1 MSKGGRGDFWKA
13 FGARQADSSG
23 CGYAALCPLRLDFGG
38 EMKKVLIQEVRA
50 REIINGRGIPAVE
63 AEIFTSTGGRYIASS
78 PSGVSTSSHE
88 AIEIR
93 DGGKRMMGKGVQRA
107 VGNILKI
114 IGPAIAGMD
123 ITDQGAIDRRI
134 LEIDGTPNKSK
145 LGGNAVT
152 AVSLVVARAGA
163 ASAGLPLYRYI
174 GGSKACSLPV
184 VCPNMISGS
193 KTAGNEIDFEDHLIV
208 PFGFPNVREAIFAG
222 VEVFHALHQMLEDA
236 FGLIPQITAL
246 APPLKTTEEALQFI
260 SRAIAQCGYEEKIGI
275 GIDAAANHFYDEASD
290 RYKLRKGTMTRDD
303 LIAYYATLAQSY
315 PIFFLEDGLQE
326 DDFEGF
332 GELTR
337 RLDCLVVGDDLFATN
352 KDRLILG
359 AEKYSLNGALF
370 KLNQAGTVSEFLE
383 AAEIAKRHHY
393 TIVGSVRSGETEDAG
408 QADLAV
414 VIGANYFK
422 LGAPVR
428 GEMITK
434 YNQFLRIEEDLG
446 DAATFQG
453 KKDRGIRRKG

>member
-1 MSKGGRGDFWKA
+1 
-13 FGARQADSSG
+13 
-23 CGYAALCPLRLDFGG
+23 
-38 EMKKVLIQEVRA
+38 MKKVVIQEVRA

-63 AEIFTSTGGRYIASS
+63 AEIFTSNGGRYIASS

-88 AIEIR
+88 AVEIR
-93 DGGKRMMGKGVQRA
+93 DGGRRMMGKGVQRA
-107 VGNILKI
+107 VGNILKV

-123 ITDQGAIDRRI
+123 VADQRAIDSRL
-134 LEIDGTPNKSK
+134 LELDGTPNKSK

-152 AVSLVVARAGA
+152 AVSLAVARAGA
-163 ASAGLPLYRYI
+163 ASAGLPLYRYL
-174 GGSKACSLPV
+174 GGTEACSLPI

-193 KTAGNEIDFEDHLIV
+193 KTAGNEIDFEDYLLV
-208 PFGFPNVREAIFAG
+208 PFGLSNLRGAIFAG
-222 VEVFHALHQMLEDA
+222 TEVFHALHRMLEDA

-246 APPLKTTEEALQFI
+246 APPLKTTEEVLQFI
-260 SRAIAQCGYEEKIGI
+260 TRAIEQCEYEGKIGM
-275 GIDAAANHFYDEASD
+275 GIDAAANNFYDETSD
-290 RYKLRKGTMTRDD
+290 RYRLRRGSMTRDD
-303 LIAYYATLAQSY
+303 LINYYASLTKSY
-315 PIFFLEDGLQE
+315 PIIFLEDGLHE
-326 DDFEGF
+326 NDFEGF

-337 RLDCLVVGDDLFATN
+337 RVDCLVVGDDLFATN
-352 KDRLILG
+352 KNRLIQG

-383 AAEIAKRHHY
+383 AAEIARRHHY

-414 VIGANYFK
+414 AIGADYFK

-446 DAATFQG
+446 DTAKFHG
-453 KKDRGIRRKG
+453 NKNREKGEGRK

>member
-1 MSKGGRGDFWKA
+1 
-13 FGARQADSSG
+13 
-23 CGYAALCPLRLDFGG
+23 
-38 EMKKVLIQEVRA
+38 MKKIVIQEVRA

-63 AEIFTSTGGRYIASS
+63 AEIFTSNGGRYIASS

-88 AIEIR
+88 AVEIR

-107 VGNILKI
+107 VGNILKL

-123 ITDQGAIDRRI
+123 VTDQGAIDRRI
-134 LEIDGTPNKSK
+134 LEIDGTPNKSR

-152 AVSLVVARAGA
+152 AISLAAARAGA
-163 ASAGLPLYRYI
+163 ASENLPLYRYL
-174 GGSKACSLPV
+174 GGVKACSLPV
-184 VCPNMISGS
+184 VFPNMISGS
-193 KTAGNEIDFEDHLIV
+193 KTAGNEIDFEDYILA
-208 PFGFPNVREAIFAG
+208 PFGVSNLREAIFAG
-222 VEVFHALHQMLEDA
+222 VEVFHALHRMLEDE

-246 APPLKTTEEALQFI
+246 APPLKTNEEALQFI
-260 SRAIAQCGYEEKIGI
+260 SRAIAQCGYEGKMGI
-275 GIDAAANHFYDEASD
+275 GIDAAANNFYDESKD
-290 RYKLRKGTMTRDD
+290 RYELRRGTTTRDD
-303 LIAYYATLAQSY
+303 LISYYVSLTKAY
-315 PIFFLEDGLQE
+315 PIFFLEDGLHE
-326 DDFEGF
+326 NDFEGF

-352 KDRLILG
+352 KNRLIQG
-359 AEKYSLNGALF
+359 AEEYSLNGALF
-370 KLNQAGTVSEFLE
+370 KLNQAGTVSEFVE

-408 QADLAV
+408 QADLTVA
-414 VIGANYFK
+414 IGADYFK

-434 YNQFLRIEEDLG
+434 YNQFLRIEEELG

-453 KKDRGIRRKG
+453 GKRQL

>member
-1 MSKGGRGDFWKA
+1 
-13 FGARQADSSG
+13 
-23 CGYAALCPLRLDFGG
+23 
-38 EMKKVLIQEVRA
+38 MKKVVIQEVRA

-63 AEIFTSTGGRYIASS
+63 AEIFTSNGGRYIASS

-88 AIEIR
+88 AVEIR
-93 DGGKRMMGKGVQRA
+93 DGAKRMMGKGVQRA
-107 VGNILKI
+107 VGNILKV

-123 ITDQGAIDRRI
+123 AADQRAIDSRL
-134 LEIDGTPNKSK
+134 LELDGTPNKSK

-152 AVSLVVARAGA
+152 AVSLAVARAGA
-163 ASAGLPLYRYI
+163 ASAGLPLYRYL
-174 GGSKACSLPV
+174 GGTEACSLPI

-193 KTAGNEIDFEDHLIV
+193 KTAGNEIDFEDYLLV
-208 PFGFPNVREAIFAG
+208 PFGFRNLRGAIFAG
-222 VEVFHALHQMLEDA
+222 TEVFHALHRMLEDA

-246 APPLKTTEEALQFI
+246 APPLKTTEEVLQFI
-260 SRAIAQCGYEEKIGI
+260 TRAIEQCEYEGKIGM
-275 GIDAAANHFYDEASD
+275 GIDAAANNFYDETSD
-290 RYKLRKGTMTRDD
+290 RYRLRRGSMTRDD
-303 LIAYYATLAQSY
+303 LINYYASLTKSY
-315 PIFFLEDGLQE
+315 PIIFLEDGLHE
-326 DDFEGF
+326 NDFEGF

-337 RLDCLVVGDDLFATN
+337 RVDCLVVGDDLFATN
-352 KDRLILG
+352 KNRLIQG

-383 AAEIAKRHHY
+383 AAEIARRHHY

-414 VIGANYFK
+414 AIGADYFK

-446 DAATFQG
+446 DTAKFHGNKNRG
-453 KKDRGIRRKG
+453 KR

>member
-1 MSKGGRGDFWKA
+1 
-13 FGARQADSSG
+13 
-23 CGYAALCPLRLDFGG
+23 
-38 EMKKVLIQEVRA
+38 MKKVVIQEVRA

-63 AEIFTSTGGRYIASS
+63 AEIFTSNGGRYIASS

-88 AIEIR
+88 AVEIR
-93 DGGKRMMGKGVQRA
+93 DGAKRMMGKGVQRA
-107 VGNILKI
+107 VGNILKV

-123 ITDQGAIDRRI
+123 AADQRAIDSRL
-134 LEIDGTPNKSK
+134 LELDGTPNKSK

-152 AVSLVVARAGA
+152 AVSLAVARAGA
-163 ASAGLPLYRYI
+163 ASAGLPLYRYL
-174 GGSKACSLPV
+174 GGTEACSLPI

-193 KTAGNEIDFEDHLIV
+193 KTAGNEIDFEDYLLV
-208 PFGFPNVREAIFAG
+208 PFGFRNLRGAIFAG
-222 VEVFHALHQMLEDA
+222 TEVFHALHRMLEDA

-246 APPLKTTEEALQFI
+246 APPLKTTEEVLQFI
-260 SRAIAQCGYEEKIGI
+260 TRAIEQCEYEGKIGM
-275 GIDAAANHFYDEASD
+275 GIDAAANNFYDETSD
-290 RYKLRKGTMTRDD
+290 RYRLRRGSMTRDD
-303 LIAYYATLAQSY
+303 LINYYASLTKSY
-315 PIFFLEDGLQE
+315 PIIFLEDGLHE
-326 DDFEGF
+326 NDFEGF

-337 RLDCLVVGDDLFATN
+337 RVDCLVVGDDLFATN
-352 KDRLILG
+352 KNRLIQG

-383 AAEIAKRHHY
+383 AAEVAKRHHY

-414 VIGANYFK
+414 AIGADYFK

-446 DAATFQG
+446 DTAKFHGNKNRG
-453 KKDRGIRRKG
+453 KR

>member
-1 MSKGGRGDFWKA
+1 
-13 FGARQADSSG
+13 
-23 CGYAALCPLRLDFGG
+23 
-38 EMKKVLIQEVRA
+38 MKKVFIQEVRA

-63 AEIFTSTGGRYIASS
+63 AEIFTSNGGRYIASS

-88 AIEIR
+88 AVEIR
-93 DGGKRMMGKGVQRA
+93 DGGRRMMGKGVQRA
-107 VGNILKI
+107 VGNILKVMS
-114 IGPAIAGMD
+114 PAIAGMD
-123 ITDQGAIDRRI
+123 VADQGAIDSRL
-134 LEIDGTPNKSK
+134 LELDGTPNKSK

-152 AVSLVVARAGA
+152 AVSLAVARAGA
-163 ASAGLPLYRYI
+163 ASAGLPLYRYL
-174 GGSKACSLPV
+174 GGAKACSLPV

-193 KTAGNEIDFEDHLIV
+193 KTAGNEIDFEDYLLV
-208 PFGFPNVREAIFAG
+208 PFGFRNLRGAIFAG
-222 VEVFHALHQMLEDA
+222 TEVFHALHRMLEDA

-246 APPLKTTEEALQFI
+246 APPLKTTEEVLQFI
-260 SRAIAQCGYEEKIGI
+260 TRAIEQCEYEGKIGM
-275 GIDAAANHFYDEASD
+275 GIDAAANNFYDESSD
-290 RYKLRKGTMTRDD
+290 RYRLRRGSMTRDD
-303 LIAYYATLAQSY
+303 LINYYASLTKSY
-315 PIFFLEDGLQE
+315 PIIFLEDGLHE
-326 DDFEGF
+326 NDFEGF

-337 RLDCLVVGDDLFATN
+337 RVACLVVGDDLFATN
-352 KDRLILG
+352 KNRLIQG
-359 AEKYSLNGALF
+359 AEQYSLNGALF

-414 VIGANYFK
+414 AIEADYFK

-446 DAATFQG
+446 DTAKFHG
-453 KKDRGIRRKG
+453 NKDRRKK

>member
-1 MSKGGRGDFWKA
+1 
-13 FGARQADSSG
+13 
-23 CGYAALCPLRLDFGG
+23 
-38 EMKKVLIQEVRA
+38 MKKVFIQEVRA

-63 AEIFTSTGGRYIASS
+63 AEIFTSDGGRYIASS

-88 AIEIR
+88 AVEIR

-107 VGNILKI
+107 VGNILKV

-123 ITDQGAIDRRI
+123 VADQRAIDSRL
-134 LEIDGTPNKSK
+134 LELDGTPNKSK

-152 AVSLVVARAGA
+152 AVSLAAARAGA
-163 ASAGLPLYRYI
+163 ASAGLPLYRYL
-174 GGSKACSLPV
+174 GGTEACSLPI

-193 KTAGNEIDFEDHLIV
+193 KTAGNEIDFEDYLLV
-208 PFGFPNVREAIFAG
+208 PFGFRNLRGAIFAG
-222 VEVFHALHQMLEDA
+222 IEVFHALHRMLEDA

-260 SRAIAQCGYEEKIGI
+260 TRAIAQCEYEGKIGI
-275 GIDAAANHFYDEASD
+275 GIDAAANNFYDEKSD
-290 RYKLRKGTMTRDD
+290 RYRLRRGSMTRDD
-303 LIAYYATLAQSY
+303 LINYYASLTKSY
-315 PIFFLEDGLQE
+315 PIIFLEDGLHE
-326 DDFEGF
+326 NDFEGF

-337 RLDCLVVGDDLFATN
+337 RVACLVVGDDLFATN
-352 KDRLILG
+352 KNRLIQG

-383 AAEIAKRHHY
+383 AAEIARRHHY

-414 VIGANYFK
+414 AIGADYFK

-446 DAATFQG
+446 DTAKFHGNKNRG
-453 KKDRGIRRKG
+453 KRG

>member
-1 MSKGGRGDFWKA
+1 
-13 FGARQADSSG
+13 
-23 CGYAALCPLRLDFGG
+23 
-38 EMKKVLIQEVRA
+38 MKKVVIQEVRA

-63 AEIFTSTGGRYIASS
+63 AEIFTSNGGRYIASS

-88 AIEIR
+88 AVEIR

-107 VGNILKI
+107 VGNILKV

-123 ITDQGAIDRRI
+123 VADQRAIDSRL
-134 LEIDGTPNKSK
+134 LELDGTPNKSK

-152 AVSLVVARAGA
+152 AVSLAVARAGA
-163 ASAGLPLYRYI
+163 ASAGLPLYRYL
-174 GGSKACSLPV
+174 GGTEACSLPI

-193 KTAGNEIDFEDHLIV
+193 KTAGNEIDFEDYLLV
-208 PFGFPNVREAIFAG
+208 PFGFRNLRGAIFAG
-222 VEVFHALHQMLEDA
+222 TEVFHALHRMLEDA
-236 FGLIPQITAL
+236 FGPIPQITAL
-246 APPLKTTEEALQFI
+246 APPLKTTEEVLQFI
-260 SRAIAQCGYEEKIGI
+260 TRAIEQCEYEGKIGM
-275 GIDAAANHFYDEASD
+275 GIDAAANNFYDETSD
-290 RYKLRKGTMTRDD
+290 RYRLRRGSMTRDD
-303 LIAYYATLAQSY
+303 LINYYASLTKSY
-315 PIFFLEDGLQE
+315 PIIFLEDGLHE
-326 DDFEGF
+326 NDFEGF

-337 RLDCLVVGDDLFATN
+337 RVACLVVGDDLFATN
-352 KDRLILG
+352 KNRLIQG

-383 AAEIAKRHHY
+383 AAEIARRHHY

-414 VIGANYFK
+414 AIGADYFK

-446 DAATFQG
+446 DTAKFHGNKNRG
-453 KKDRGIRRKG
+453 KRG